1 MGSWVGVKLLCHFL
15 TSPAKTADLILKQI
29 KQDVGCFL
37 KKSGIKQNQ
46 MCSSH
51 RFSRA

>member
-37 KKSGIKQNQ
+37 KSVIRNKTKPNV
-46 MCSSH
+46 
-51 RFSRA
+51 